1 MSVTL
6 NSAGNSAADSI
17 VQGAPFE
24 WVIRPETM
32 DVSTVS
38 GVWIDTA
45 AGFPGTNSVLGSLS
59 PASSITT
66 RGTSAS
72 YTHSTRTLNIGSS
85 TGLVAGD
92 KVWVNHGSITPGLV
106 EVESIPNGSSVI
118 LLAASNL
125 FTADQTNVSFQ
136 VAWRYLGVAGTAP
149 SVSSGAGQINH
160 LKAQLSDSA
169 GNTTQQVETHFVK
182 TLPAG
187 ALLAAISGIAYNAGG
202 TTNDN
207 TPTLSILNAF
217 GTNNGGATFVH
228 LANHGTQGV
237 LNAQWGDTST
247 TEKTF
252 ANAVSLGLTLTGAD
266 GIKYGRLVLR
276 TKSGSSNA
284 VVNIDFAITLDA
296 SGPTITFA
304 VYGR

>member
-1 MSVTL
+1 MSVAL
-6 NSAGNSAADSI
+6 NSGGNSAADSI

-24 WVIRPETM
+24 WVIRCETM
-32 DVSTVS
+32 DAATVN
-38 GVWIDTA
+38 GAWIDTV

-66 RGTSAS
+66 RGTSAA

-85 TGLVAGD
+85 TGLAAGD
-92 KVWVNHGSITPGLV
+92 KIWVNHGSITPGLV
-106 EVESIPNGSSVI
+106 EIESIPSGSSVV
-118 LLAASNL
+118 LLASSNL
-125 FTADQTNVSFQ
+125 FTADATNISFQ
-136 VAWRYLGVAGTAP
+136 VAWRYLAIAGTAP
-149 SVSSGAGQINH
+149 SVSNGAGQINH

-169 GNTTQQVETHFVK
+169 GNAVQQSESHYVK
-182 TLPAG
+182 NLPAG
-187 ALLAAISGIAYNAGG
+187 ALLAAISGIAFNGGG

-217 GTNNGGATFVH
+217 GTNNGGVTHVH
-228 LANHGTQGV
+228 LANHGSQGV
-237 LNAQWGDTST
+237 LNATWGDAST

-266 GIKYGRLVLR
+266 GIKYGRMVLR
-276 TKSGSSNA
+276 TKAGSSNS
-284 VVNIDFAITLDA
+284 VTNIDFAITLD
-296 SGPTITFA
+296 STGPTITFA